1 MNLAPTGFL
10 WQGRFYHLKFIHEK
24 FKKSFL
30 DVVIKFNEDK
40 VINDIRR
47 EPMNS
52 CQYHHFVS

>member
-1 MNLAPTGFL
+1 MNLALAGLL
-10 WQGRFYHLKFIHEK
+10 WQDRFYYLKFIYEK

-52 CQYHHFVS
+52 CQYPHFVS